1 MNTFTL
7 DGQTGSDA
15 DLVDRF
21 NGATSMDAIAEVRVL
36 LNNYQAEYG
45 RNAGAFVNIV
55 SKSGTREFHG
65 SALLTS
71 SGTNS
76 STPTTSSTTSADRR
90 SPCTATTRS
99 AEPSA
104 DRCSFR
110 RYSTATGTSCS
121 FSIHAKT
128 GGSVNRATR
137 AR

>member
-21 NGATSMDAIAEVRVL
+21 NGATSMDAISEVKVL

-65 SALLTS
+65 SGYWFKRHEQFNANDFFNNFMRSQNRCT
-71 SGTNS
+71 GTIH
-76 STPTTSSTTSADRR
+76 SA
-90 SPCTATTRS
+90 A
-99 AEPSA
+99 PSA
-104 DRCSFR
+104 DPYTSRKR
-110 RYSTATGTSCS
+110 STQQGQAVLLL
-121 FSIHAKT
+121 F
-128 GGSVNRATR
+128 
-137 AR
+137 ARGLAD